1 MFSSVIAFAQCSAVS
16 REVISKAILR
26 TLLAF
31 IFLIPAMATAASV
44 RGSLSTPNA
53 GVGEAVEYELIIEGG
68 NPSDAPTPPTVDG
81 IEWRGT
87 SQSSSTLITNGSVKH
102 TTSYTFTFVPRKEG
116 TFIIPPIAVEVD
128 GKKQSTDALTL
139 KVSPAEKTAGEGD
152 FAFGEIRVGRK
163 TVYVGEDVP
172 LDFRYFLDNSAN
184 WEGRQAPTLEGD
196 GFTMRRVVLTGKSV
210 ESLAGKQYLRVVLR
224 TVATPTKAGKFSLG
238 PAEMR
243 FVYSKQKN
251 RLYLPFGNNF
261 GPMQELVV
269 SAPAVELEVKPLPV
283 NGRPKDFDGAVGK
296 FQLTATG
303 RPDKVKAGDPV
314 TMTVTITGQGN
325 FDRISAPAL
334 DEPAGWRTYNATD
347 KFDARDALGLTGTK
361 TFEIAVV
368 PEEKK
373 DATPVFAFSY
383 FDPDEAKY
391 VTLKSDP
398 SPLVVEGTFTPP
410 PSPAQPADG
419 SAPKPAAP
427 EDIIGILPALGM
439 WGAPVAMSPLMW
451 FGVMFA
457 PLPVFALLFAWR
469 AKKCDPRAAATAAL
483 RREKAALL
491 AKVRATQDRAELF
504 DAAARVLQIEVALAS
519 NQPLAGVDEAAVLA
533 RHNTPGVREIFAAR
547 AELVYAGGRG
557 GDALKSIERD
567 KVLETLAECGR
578 AAR

>member
-1 MFSSVIAFAQCSAVS
+1 M
-16 REVISKAILR
+16 ISKKILR
-26 TLLAF
+26 ALLAF
-31 IFLIPAMATAASV
+31 IFLIPAMTMAASV
-44 RGSLSTPNA
+44 RGTLSTPNA

-68 NPSDAPTPPTVDG
+68 NPSAAPTPPTVDG
-81 IEWRGT
+81 LELRGT
-87 SQSSSTLITNGSVKH
+87 SKSRHTNFNIGGGGVENTTTYAFTL
-102 TTSYTFTFVPRKEG
+102 VPMKEG

-128 GKKQSTDALTL
+128 GKKQSTEALTL
-139 KVSPAEKTAGEGD
+139 KVSPGEKTTGEGD
-152 FAFGEIRVGRK
+152 LAFGEMRVGRK
-163 TVYVGEDVP
+163 TVFVGEDVP
-172 LDFRYFLDNSAN
+172 VDICYFLDRSARWN
-184 WEGRQAPTLEGD
+184 AQQAPKLEGD
-196 GFTMRRVVLTGKSV
+196 GFTTRRVVEGGQSEV
-210 ESLAGKQYLRVVLR
+210 ELAGKKYARLLLR

-251 RLYLPFGNNF
+251 SRYSPFGVTF
-261 GPMQELVV
+261 GAGKEVVV

-325 FDRISAPAL
+325 FDRIKAPAL
-334 DEPAGWRTYNATD
+334 DEPTGWRTYPATD
-347 KFDARDALGLTGTK
+347 KFDANDTLGLTGRK

-373 DATPVFAFSY
+373 EATPVFAFSY
-383 FDPDEAKY
+383 FDPEEAKY
-391 VTLKSDP
+391 VTLKSDAT
-398 SPLVVEGTFTPP
+398 PLVVEGDFTA
-410 PSPAQPADG
+410 PATPGQPAIAD
-419 SAPKPAAP
+419 APKPAAP
-427 EDIIGILPALGM
+427 EDIIGNLPVTGM
-439 WGAPVAMSPLMW
+439 WGAPVAVSPFVW

-469 AKKCDPRAAATAAL
+469 ARKSDSLAVAIAAL
-483 RREKAALL
+483 RREKAALF

-504 DAAARVLQIEVALAS
+504 DAAARVLQIEVALS
-519 NQPLAGVDEAAVLA
+519 TKQPLAGVDEAAVLA
-533 RHNTPGVREIFAAR
+533 RHDTPGVREIFAAR

-557 GDALKSIERD
+557 GDALKSVERD

-578 AAR
+578 IAR